1 MGIMCIHNYINAYY
15 YYIIIDDQIFGAI
28 PDVVFAWNEDE
39 ILLSWDNNINDI
51 IRLDIKLITDMLTLF
66 NTSVQLPF
74 AVDIT
79 NMGFLIVNITS
90 VCSGLTS
97 TYNIGII
104 IICIIEEFMYK
115 NILFE
120 GPWIACLMS
129 SQYLLLAIKL
139 ILQFS

>member
-1 MGIMCIHNYINAYY
+1 
-15 YYIIIDDQIFGAI
+15 
-28 PDVVFAWNEDE
+28 
-39 ILLSWDNNINDI
+39 
-51 IRLDIKLITDMLTLF
+51 MLTLF